1 MLTTIAAVVNII
13 IPDDVNEYRAFF
25 NLILYSLNGN
35 LSFLY
40 KFAITSTP
48 MIDKIDIANEN
59 GVISISGILKSSPP
73 FERKSDNSPNN
84 SPNTV
89 LYNKIIHLTRFYL
102 SQFKIFCYFCVLE
115 FNHNFIIF
123 YYAKHRQLQVC
134 RQKGNRSR

>member
-59 GVISISGILKSSPP
+59 GVI
-73 FERKSDNSPNN
+73 F
-84 SPNTV
+84 
-89 LYNKIIHLTRFYL
+89 
-102 SQFKIFCYFCVLE
+102 
-115 FNHNFIIF
+115 
-123 YYAKHRQLQVC
+123 
-134 RQKGNRSR
+134 